1 MIEVLRP
8 KIKVKFCP
16 GVLQLMG
23 TFFCLLC
30 LLAVNTRAQKN
41 DTVYLNNGD
50 RLTGEF
56 KKYEYGQLFL
66 KTDAMQTVYI
76 EFDKISTVYS
86 AKFFEIRTKSGYRY
100 FGSLRKSEK
109 PGSVLVVTATD
120 TVPKP
125 LWDIVQVTTIKSKFF
140 QRIDGS
146 VSLGLSY
153 TKASDVFQYNLDAE
167 VVHRTKHYSTSF
179 DVSSI
184 LTDQKDVA
192 MSNNTNIGLNITR
205 YLPSKW
211 FVRAQAIGQQNTEL
225 DLKLRLQC
233 GMGGGYDIVR
243 SNAVRLYGFLGLI
256 YNNEQTIDSSIM
268 SNNMEILVS
277 TQFKWFQF
285 KTPKIDFTTGFGFY
299 YNLTI
304 RNRIRL
310 EYDLNAKFEIIKD
323 LFFNITLYDSY
334 DSQPFSGASA
344 KNDWGI
350 ITSIGYTF

>member
-1 MIEVLRP
+1 
-8 KIKVKFCP
+8 
-16 GVLQLMG
+16 
-23 TFFCLLC
+23 
-30 LLAVNTRAQKN
+30 
-41 DTVYLNNGD
+41 
-50 RLTGEF
+50 
-56 KKYEYGQLFL
+56 
-66 KTDAMQTVYI
+66 
-76 EFDKISTVYS
+76 
-86 AKFFEIRTKSGYRY
+86 
-100 FGSLRKSEK
+100 
-109 PGSVLVVTATD
+109 VLVITATD

-125 LWDIVQVTTIKSKFF
+125 LWDIVHVTTIRNKFF

-153 TKASDVFQYNLDAE
+153 TKASDVFQYNLAVE
-167 VVHRTKHYSTSF
+167 VVHRSKHYSTRF
-179 DVSSI
+179 DLSSI
-184 LTDQKDVA
+184 LTDQKDKD
-192 MSNNTNIGLNITR
+192 MSNNTNIGLNVTR
-205 YLPSKW
+205 YLPDKW
-211 FVRAQAIGQQNTEL
+211 FVRAQANGQQNTEL
-225 DLKLRLQC
+225 DLKLRMQC

-243 SNAVRLYGFLGLI
+243 SNAIRLYGLLGLI

-268 SNNMEILVS
+268 SNNMEVLAA

-285 KTPKIDFTTGFGFY
+285 KTPKIDFTTGLSFY

-350 ITSIGYTF
+350 ITSIGYAF